1 MHLAMAGVT
10 APSHVYPSLA
20 LIAERC
26 LAGIASATSS
36 AATGAKVV
44 AYPSL
49 LPDHDG
55 QWPDDAGEALQAPT

>member
-1 MHLAMAGVT
+1 MSRGHRVSYVIGERLAEV
-10 APSHVYPSLA
+10 V
-20 LIAERC
+20 
-26 LAGIASATSS
+26 
-36 AATGAKVV
+36 AATGARVV